1 MSDGRREGGEHGG
14 RRLCGSLG
22 RRVRGPGRACRWS
35 ISSADAHPGRSH
47 GEGGRVL
54 PRRGPARR
62 GGHGIAKPA
71 PRTLDRRSSTPES
84 TRRVVI
90 GTAPLVVPSN
100 GPVYM
105 AYGPVPPWPEE
116 LGLEE
121 PECWRYDRGE
131 DLLGEGWDER
141 LCGELEE
148 PYWYEL
154 LEFLADERGRYD
166 VFPPPSQTF
175 KAFELTPY
183 DEVKVV
189 ILGQDPYPNPGRHTD
204 WRSRCPRRSSGRPL
218 AEEHPQGPRGR
229 PFQDLGP
236 ARDRARAREPGRVG
250 GPRRSAIEH
259 RSDGA
264 RWLQEGPRASIH
276 SDANRRDQ
284 TSCSATSTG

>member
-1 MSDGRREGGEHGG
+1 MEDGDSVDPWDAAFAAQEERAAGAFPRPMLTRGE
-14 RRLCGSLG
+14 
-22 RRVRGPGRACRWS
+22 AMAK
-35 ISSADAHPGRSH
+35 ADAYFREEGRPDVAVTALPNPLQGLWIVGHQHPSQPD
-47 GEGGRVL
+47 EL
-54 PRRGPARR
+54 
-62 GGHGIAKPA
+62 
-71 PRTLDRRSSTPES
+71 
-84 TRRVVI
+84 VI